1 MNPHDWQVPNV
12 RAIVESVREF
22 GVAADSSG
30 TGAGKTVM
38 SLAAAKDLGLRPYVA
53 APKSVLPSWA
63 ETMRRMGVD
72 GSAINYERLVRS
84 SSDAGRWVIRKRRW
98 EWNLPEGSILIFD
111 EAHRLGSPTSQ
122 TSKLLVAA
130 VRQGIPVIL
139 LSATLAD
146 SPLKMRAIGYALGLC
161 AWEWNAW
168 QAWLLIEGGCYRGDF
183 NRIEFTG
190 SETFKAGVM
199 RRIREK
205 AGRRMTGIDTSQVPG
220 FPESLVVP
228 LELPVSVSAS
238 KIDRAYEE
246 DLERLREE
254 AELLIVQDLRGRQL
268 AEWGKKEAILEL
280 AKDKIEEGL
289 SVVIFVN
296 FLETLEWLREKLGC
310 EAIHGGDEDRQGAI
324 DRFQSNV
331 NHALVVQIASGGV
344 GISLHDHLKERQR
357 ISIISPGFSAVDLIQ
372 ALGRICRSGGSNVTQ
387 YIVTAEGSAIEKR
400 VYRAIRAKAGSIRS
414 LTNSDLAI

>member
-1 MNPHDWQVPNV
+1 M
-12 RAIVESVREF
+12 
-22 GVAADSSG
+22 
-30 TGAGKTVM
+30 
-38 SLAAAKDLGLRPYVA
+38 
-53 APKSVLPSWA
+53 
-63 ETMRRMGVD
+63 
-72 GSAINYERLVRS
+72 
-84 SSDAGRWVIRKRRW
+84 
-98 EWNLPEGSILIFD
+98 
-111 EAHRLGSPTSQ
+111 
-122 TSKLLVAA
+122 
-130 VRQGIPVIL
+130 
-139 LSATLAD
+139 
-146 SPLKMRAIGYALGLC
+146 
-161 AWEWNAW
+161 
-168 QAWLLIEGGCYRGDF
+168 
-183 NRIEFTG
+183 
-190 SETFKAGVM
+190 
-199 RRIREK
+199 
-205 AGRRMTGIDTSQVPG
+205 
-220 FPESLVVP
+220 
-228 LELPVSVSAS
+228 
-238 KIDRAYEE
+238 
-246 DLERLREE
+246 
-254 AELLIVQDLRGRQL
+254 
-268 AEWGKKEAILEL
+268 LEL